1 MRKIEIIDLTEY
13 ALRVLTVKLRFG
25 GKLRIADAAKLQ
37 PELLSSFL
45 SGDQEL
51 SNPL

>member
-25 GKLRIADAAKLQ
+25 GELRFADAEKLQ
-37 PELLSSFL
+37 PELLIHSL